1 MNSQEEDQYLMY
13 AVDSCSADVVST
25 NPYWSM
31 SDNQRAEWKTYARCR
46 LAQEQQE
53 QDSERDDGDDG
64 DGDDDHDYE
73 EKELEAEEQNQ
84 QTEEIEPTTATD
96 ESDQPAVVK
105 EDKKKLWVT
114 YQQWARSALREE
126 TGNQKIPLKTVNAR
140 ARIAWIEDG
149 WGTEK

>member
-13 AVDSCSADVVST
+13 AVDSCSADVVSA

-31 SDNQRAEWKTYARCR
+31 SDSQRAEWKKYARCR
-46 LAQEQQE
+46 LEQEQEQE
-53 QDSERDDGDDG
+53 HDEQRSESDDN
-64 DGDDDHDYE
+64 E
-73 EKELEAEEQNQ
+73 EELEAEEQNQ
-84 QTEEIEPTTATD
+84 HSTIEQDQNEHTD
-96 ESDQPAVVK
+96 EQDQPTVVK

-126 TGNQKIPLKTVNAR
+126 TGKEKIPLKTVNAR

-149 WGTEK
+149 WGSEK